1 MILDEYVE
9 VKINARNIG
18 WYRSRG
24 YECEKKDIISINP
37 MDLQK
42 GSHCIVTVSCDVC
55 NNISS
60 IAFKDLVKTSH
71 NFTRIH
77 VCPKCNNY
85 STRQTCL
92 ERYGV
97 ESTNMLPEVKEKKC
111 SVMMERYGAD
121 SPLKIQ
127 KFKEKAENTCLE
139 RFGVKNANQSPEV
152 RKKTKQ
158 TCLKKYGVEY
168 PMQSEAVKDK
178 TKQTN
183 IEKYGTTSLMQ
194 NKEIAN
200 KCRVSMYENNSTP
213 TSFQQRYLN
222 QLYGGELNYPC
233 DFYSLD
239 VFLPEYKL
247 DIEYDGGGHNL
258 AVKHGE
264 ISQEEFNQKEII
276 RGKYVRSKGY
286 KQMRIISPHDHLP
299 SDKVLKDMLNE
310 TTTFLLTTNH
320 TWIEWYVEEGKY
332 KDATGT
338 YDYDYGELI
347 TKRQLYSKLNEEIPE
362 QSSDCSF

>member
-9 VKINARNIG
+9 IKINARNIG

-24 YECEKKDIISINP
+24 YECNLKDIINVKP
-37 MDLQK
+37 TDLSVGTHVLLHVK
-42 GSHCIVTVSCDVC
+42 CDVC
-55 NNISS
+55 GSEKYIIQTMYRKSVDNGGYYSCS
-60 IAFKDLVKTSH
+60 T
-71 NFTRIH
+71 
-77 VCPKCNNY
+77 KCGLGKL
-85 STRQTCL
+85 RQTNLKNRGVEYPAQSKDSYEKFKKTCLEKYGYEYPIRNEEIKIKTQKTNL
-92 ERYGV
+92 ERYGC
-97 ESTNMLPEVKEKKC
+97 KC
-111 SVMMERYGAD
+111 TSQN
-121 SPLKIQ
+121 K
-127 KFKEKAENTCLE
+127 
-139 RFGVKNANQSPEV
+139 EV
-152 RKKTKQ
+152 RKKQIDSLNK
-158 TCLKKYGVEY
+158 
-168 PMQSEAVKDK
+168 
-178 TKQTN
+178 N
-183 IEKYGTTSLMQ
+183 GTQ
-194 NKEIAN
+194 K
-200 KCRVSMYENNSTP
+200 VSA
-213 TSFQQRYLN
+213 QQRYLN
-222 QLYGGELNYPC
+222 QLYRGELNYPC

-258 AVKHGE
+258 AVKQGE